1 MEGTRIISLGNTVGT
16 SSEPR
21 IATFEEAFGE
31 YSELFGKKAK
41 ARRTK
46 RKDERVTRKKR
57 KQERKDEVKA
67 SKQKRR
73 SNRKE
78 RRQSARIERRR
89 KRKEQRQSM
98 RAEQQAAR
106 MARRMERKRQQQ
118 ERKDLQAEREY
129 EREQQ
134 MLESQRELDDDYGY
148 DDGYA
153 DDGYTDDG
161 YADDGYDDDGYADDG
176 YADDGYA
183 DDGYADDGYAD
194 DRYDERDYD
203 EYGDEDFQYEDDYSW
218 EDDYGYNFEG
228 EVEVDDSDEEQK
240 KAQSIADKIEWNKKL
255 VERLSKKDNSDDTIQ
270 ERQERIIA
278 LNDEM
283 RDFVC
288 FDGDYYDEY
297 DEEVTLGADG
307 MKRSTGMKKPI
318 LRRMRKS
325 QSAKLRARRKA
336 GDMPRR
342 RPTSR
347 RRPTVIERG
356 VGAEI
361 ENNRIVIPAKSGFE
375 GETGITGLDG
385 YNDFGYESTEIQ
397 LGVQGDATL
406 GGSVWQGT
414 HSSAEGDSTL
424 SGSVWQGT
432 HSSAEGEVVQSGG
445 TGTGVMELNKDSYYQ
460 KQYQPTEIILGADAT
475 KTNSGL
481 STGGQIAIGLGLG
494 VAIIAVLK
502 GTKVV

>member
-1 MEGTRIISLGNTVGT
+1 MDGTRIIRLENTVGT
-16 SSEPR
+16 SQQPR

-31 YSELFGKKAK
+31 YSELFGKKAR

-46 RKDERVTRKKR
+46 RKTARRTRRNANVAEKR
-57 KQERKDEVKA
+57 DMKAERKRGRAE
-67 SKQKRR
+67 SRQQTR
-73 SNRKE
+73 SLRKE
-78 RRQSARIERRR
+78 GRQEKRISRRASR
-89 KRKEQRQSM
+89 KAKRQAM

-106 MARRMERKRQQQ
+106 MARRQERKRQQQ
-118 ERKDLQAEREY
+118 ERKDIKAEREY
-129 EREQQ
+129 ERE
-134 MLESQRELDDDYGY
+134 LNSANSQREIDNYR
-148 DDGYA
+148 
-153 DDGYTDDG
+153 
-161 YADDGYDDDGYADDG
+161 DDGYADDG

-194 DRYDERDYD
+194 DGYADDGYADDGYADDGYD
-203 EYGDEDFQYEDDYSW
+203 EYGEEDFQYEDDYDW

-228 EVEVDDSDEEQK
+228 EVEVDDADEEQK
-240 KAQSIADKIEWNKKL
+240 KAQTIADKIEWNKKL
-255 VERLSKKDNSDDTIQ
+255 VDSLSEKGNSDGKIK
-270 ERQERIIA
+270 ERQERITA

-325 QSAKLRARRKA
+325 QRAKLKAREKA
-336 GDMPRR
+336 VGMRERR
-342 RPTSR
+342 RNPRKKRTI
-347 RRPTVIERG
+347 VEEGI
-356 VGAEI
+356 GAEI

-375 GETGITGLDG
+375 GETGITGIDGLD
-385 YNDFGYESTEIQ
+385 DFGYESTEIQ

-414 HSSAEGDSTL
+414 HSSAEGDSAL
-424 SGSVWQGT
+424 RGSVWQGT

-445 TGTGVMELNKDSYYQ
+445 TGTSTMELNQDSHYQ
-460 KQYQPTEIILGADAT
+460 GEYRPTEVTLGADGAQSN
-475 KTNSGL
+475 KGL
-481 STGGQIAIGLGLG
+481 GKGVQIAIGLGIG
-494 VAIIAVLK
+494 ISIIAILK
-502 GTKVV
+502 GTKVL

>member
-57 KQERKDEVKA
+57 RQERKDEVKA
-67 SKQKRR
+67 SKQERR

-129 EREQQ
+129 ERE
-134 MLESQRELDDDYGY
+134 LNSANSQREIDNYR

-161 YADDGYDDDGYADDG
+161 YTDDGYTDDGYADDG

-183 DDGYADDGYAD
+183 DDGYADDG
-194 DRYDERDYD
+194 YD

-228 EVEVDDSDEEQK
+228 EAEVDDSDEEQK

-255 VERLSKKDNSDDTIQ
+255 VERLSKKGNSDDTIQ

-356 VGAEI
+356 IGAEI

-385 YNDFGYESTEIQ
+385 INDFGYKSTEIQ

-445 TGTGVMELNKDSYYQ
+445 TGTSVMELNKDSYYQ
-460 KQYQPTEIILGADAT
+460 KQYQPTEVILGADTT

>member
-78 RRQSARIERRR
+78 RRQSARIDRRR

-153 DDGYTDDG
+153 
-161 YADDGYDDDGYADDG
+161 DDGYADDG